1 MRDILLIEDARFY
14 EHSGINLSAK
24 IASIYQNLRAGSV
37 VRGGS
42 TITEQYVKNTYY
54 GGSSRTILQKM
65 REAVGAIIIE
75 NKSTKD
81 EILR

>member
-1 MRDILLIEDARFY
+1 MRDILLVEDARFY

-24 IASIYQNLRAGSV
+24 IASIYQNIRAGSV

-42 TITEQYVKNTYY
+42 TITEQYVKNIYY
-54 GGSSRTILQKM
+54 SNNSRTILQKI
-65 REAVGAIIIE
+65 REALGALFIE
-75 NKSTKD
+75 SRSTKD